1 MTWLLPLLKHRAT
14 WGVAIALGVLVAIT
28 AHGRLKYREGYGAG
42 FVARAVDAHADA
54 LTAKAISDSAWAVL
68 YAQAASARDAER
80 AALAKVARAEARTRA
95 ATARLDD
102 ALAAYRVDTVSHT
115 PACSEMADA
124 CAVAAALWAQ
134 ERDTLAQLIAAQ
146 DTVVLRQSELL
157 AEEPS
162 RLQSAVRVALEQQ
175 RRTFRGP
182 SRVTWASVGA
192 LLGTIV
198 TLGLV
203 R

>member
-1 MTWLLPLLKHRAT
+1 MTGLLPLLTHRAT
-14 WGVAIALGVLVAIT
+14 QFVGMFALLFVAFSIHGANKYRKGHRDGVAKATQA
-28 AHGRLKYREGYGAG
+28 AQ
-42 FVARAVDAHADA
+42 ADA
-54 LTAKAISDSAWAVL
+54 LTAKAVSDSAWAVL
-68 YAQAASARDAER
+68 FAQAASARDAER

-95 ATARLDD
+95 ATARVDD

-124 CAVAAALWAQ
+124 CAVATARWAQ

-157 AEEPS
+157 AEEPI
-162 RLQSAVRVALEQQ
+162 RLQSAVRVALAQQ
-175 RRTFRGP
+175 RSTFRGP